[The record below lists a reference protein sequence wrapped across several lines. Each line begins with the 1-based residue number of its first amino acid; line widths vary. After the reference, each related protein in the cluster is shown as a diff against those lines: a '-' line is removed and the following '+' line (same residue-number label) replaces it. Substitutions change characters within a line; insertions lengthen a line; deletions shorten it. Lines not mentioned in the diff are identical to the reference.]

1 MPLSATQLC
10 NMALARIGEMRITNF
25 ATDKGEQAIVC
36 RDVFQPTLDEVI
48 SRWNWNIAVQR
59 LDVAVDAT
67 APGAEYLYRF
77 QLPSNPYC
85 LRVLK
90 VTVSDTPLTD
100 WVIEGRFLLTNGES
114 AEIELKYLRRITN
127 PGELP
132 VHISRLFW
140 HRMAHVISL
149 RRSGSRTL
157 SEELFNEIENK
168 IFPEAL
174 AIEAKEGYADE
185 DGEDEWINTGR

>member
-10 NMALARIGEMRITNF
+10 NMALPRIGEMRITNF

-48 SRWNWNIAVQR
+48 SRWNWNIAKQR
-59 LDVAVDAT
+59 KLVAVSADAP
-67 APGAEYLYRF
+67 AFGYDY
-77 QLPSNPYC
+77 QYDYPSDPWC
-85 LRVLK
+85 LRPLK
-90 VTVSDTPLTD
+90 VSVGGTPLTK
-100 WVIEGRFLLTNGES
+100 WVSESRKILTSEED
-114 AEIELKYLRRITN
+114 AEIQLLYLRRITN

-140 HRMAHVISL
+140 HRLAHVISL